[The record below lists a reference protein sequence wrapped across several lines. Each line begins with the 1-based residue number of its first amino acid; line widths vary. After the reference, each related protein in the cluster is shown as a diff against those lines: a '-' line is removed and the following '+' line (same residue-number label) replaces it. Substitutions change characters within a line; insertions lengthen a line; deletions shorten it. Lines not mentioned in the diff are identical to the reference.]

1 MNTSIIEQAWRKI
14 EITSAEELER
24 LFKADNPI
32 DFGIDTETDGI
43 FHMTAKPF
51 LVIFGWTPKENLT
64 KKSTVVI
71 FEPTKE
77 LLTKM
82 YELCGTVNHGYMQNA
97 KFDLHMI
104 HNFGMPYPH
113 RNILDTMT
121 IARLV
126 LEALPVDA
134 GGDSLGLKQ
143 LADKYLEP
151 QSSAEQ
157 KVIQSYKL
165 QLSRLQLRE
174 WETTVM
180 SLGQDKKTFSK
191 PKMESLAADPVV
203 ELETVVPESIAKAWR
218 DFEKRHPAAQGM
230 KEVERVSYKDIYE
243 FSPESKKAMKDYAYK
258 DVIYTIALGRK
269 FMPFVIASKQLEVL
283 IREQKA
289 MFALYLTERV
299 GVNVD
304 WNYIEEC
311 KVKMKTAIMELRKEI
326 KEIIPEPYKQDPA
339 EFASSP
345 LQIKEWLW
353 SLGYPKEISTAKD
366 ALIEMAGK
374 ETNEDVKAV
383 LQKVVRHRALM
394 KKYSTDLMT
403 FETKSVNGRR
413 YILTNQNNAVTG
425 RLSNDMQQM
434 PNEGITDEE
443 GDELFNPRQAIIP
456 SKKEGFS
463 MIAYLDYSQVEVRLQ
478 AHYSWIA
485 MKGKGDRNMLRMFVP
500 FQCYATV
507 NEQKVLWDP
516 ENPKHVNEK
525 FIEENQWIQLEN
537 DQPWEITD
545 FHLLTARAAFPEIA
559 GLPKDNEQV
568 QKLRKKAK
576 GVNFAIQYGAGLKKI
591 VDIVGNKTEAEKLY
605 MGNKQAFQGLVAYGN
620 MIKEFYNKHKYVEN
634 AYGRKYK
641 LKQYTHKMMNYV
653 IQGSGA
659 DMLKQKIAEVF
670 DFLKPYKSRLVHN
683 IHDELQ
689 FEIAKGE
696 EHLVEKLKEIMEDVG
711 NKFVVPIVSDIET
724 TTTNWKE
731 KVEGVCK

>member
-1 MNTSIIEQAWRKI
+1 MKTSIIEQSWNRR
-14 EITSAEELER
+14 EITSANELEK
-24 LFKADNPI
+24 LFKADDPI
-32 DFGIDTETDGI
+32 DFGIDTETDGV

-51 LVIFGWTPKENLT
+51 LVIFGWTPKDHAI
-64 KKSTVVI
+64 KKSTVVV

-77 LLTKM
+77 LISKM
-82 YELCGTVNHGYMQNA
+82 YELCGTVNHGYMHNA
-97 KFDLHMI
+97 KFDLHML
-104 HNFGMPYPH
+104 HNYGTPYPH

-126 LEALPVDA
+126 LEAKSVDA
-134 GGDSLGLKQ
+134 GGDSLALKY

-165 QLSRLQLRE
+165 QLGKLLLKE
-174 WETTVM
+174 WEAKLM
-180 SLGQDKKTFSK
+180 ELGKDKKLFGK
-191 PKMESLAADPVV
+191 PKMESWAADPVV
-203 ELETVVPESIAKAWR
+203 ELEEVVPADVAQAWR
-218 DFEKRHPAAQGM
+218 EFERRHPAAQGM
-230 KEVERVSYKDIYE
+230 KEIERVSYKDIYE
-243 FSPESKKAMKDYAYK
+243 YSAESKKAMKDYAHK

-269 FMPFVIASKQLEVL
+269 FMPFILASDQLKVL
-283 IREQKA
+283 LREQKA

-299 GVNVD
+299 GVSVD
-304 WNYIEEC
+304 WNYINQS
-311 KVKMKTAIMELRKEI
+311 KVKMKNAIMALRDEI
-326 KEIIPEPYKQDPA
+326 KAIIPEPYKQDPA

-345 LQIKEWLW
+345 IQIKEWLW
-353 SLGYPKEISTAKD
+353 SLGYAKDISTAKD
-366 ALIEMAGK
+366 ALIEMA
-374 ETNEDVKAV
+374 ETESNEDVKAV
-383 LQKVVRHRALM
+383 LRKIVRHRALM
-394 KKYSTDLMT
+394 KKYSTDLLT
-403 FETKSVNGRR
+403 FETKSINGKR

-456 SKKEGFS
+456 SKKEGYS

-478 AHYSWIA
+478 AHYSWVA
-485 MKGKGDRNMLRMFVP
+485 MKGTGDKNMLRMFVP
-500 FQCYATV
+500 FQCYTTKDGVKV
-507 NEQKVLWDP
+507 NWDP
-516 ENPKHVNEK
+516 TNKEHINEEFVENND
-525 FIEENQWIQLEN
+525 WIQLED

-559 GLPKDNEQV
+559 NLPKDNELV

-620 MIKEFYNKHKYVEN
+620 MIRDFYNKHKYVEN

-670 DFLKPYKSRLVHN
+670 EFLTPYKSRLLHN

-689 FEIAKGE
+689 FEIATGE
-696 EHLVEKLKEIMEDVG
+696 EHLIPKLKEIMENVG
-711 NKFVVPIVSDIET
+711 NNFVVPIVSDVET
-724 TTTNWKE
+724 TKTNWNEKE
-731 KVEGVCK
+731 DGICE